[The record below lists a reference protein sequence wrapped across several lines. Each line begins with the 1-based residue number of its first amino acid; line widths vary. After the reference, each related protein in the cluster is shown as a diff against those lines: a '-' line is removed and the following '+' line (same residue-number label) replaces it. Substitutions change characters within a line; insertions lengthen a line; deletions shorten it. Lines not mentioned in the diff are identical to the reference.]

1 MQSWGRFLSAAA
13 SRSRFCRLCTIPRPT
28 LLGQLHDHGS
38 QLWWVVT
45 DGCIRNGWS
54 NCTDT
59 KHQWTAVIV
68 RERIALISQVWI
80 RTGAITAVWM
90 CSSNA
95 IFLKR
100 KVILCH
106 KTVHVIFKIFKISLK
121 KKKGGGGIY
130 IPPFYKSLHQWSL
143 LVTSFHLELQEFYLV
158 PLQEDEC
165 KQRSTKMN
173 KTHKRFCSIL

>member
-68 RERIALISQVWI
+68 RERIALISQAWI

-106 KTVHVIFKIFKISLK
+106 KTVHVIFKISLK
-121 KKKGGGGIY
+121 KIY

-165 KQRSTKMN
+165 KQRSTMWITAKWT
-173 KTHKRFCSIL
+173 KHKRFCSIL

>member
-38 QLWWVVT
+38 QLWWVIT
-45 DGCIRNGWS
+45 DGCIRNCWS

-68 RERIALISQVWI
+68 RERIALISQAWI

-90 CSSNA
+90 CSSNV
-95 IFLKR
+95 IFLKM

-106 KTVHVIFKIFKISLK
+106 KTVHVIFKIFKISFK
-121 KKKGGGGIY
+121 KKKKRGGSTYLLFTRVY
-130 IPPFYKSLHQWSL
+130 ISGPFWWHPFTWSFKS
-143 LVTSFHLELQEFYLV
+143 F
-158 PLQEDEC
+158 
-165 KQRSTKMN
+165 
-173 KTHKRFCSIL
+173 I

>member
-121 KKKGGGGIY
+121 KKGGGGKSTYLLFTRVY
-130 IPPFYKSLHQWSL
+130 ISGPFWWHPFTWSFKS
-143 LVTSFHLELQEFYLV
+143 F
-158 PLQEDEC
+158 
-165 KQRSTKMN
+165 
-173 KTHKRFCSIL
+173 I